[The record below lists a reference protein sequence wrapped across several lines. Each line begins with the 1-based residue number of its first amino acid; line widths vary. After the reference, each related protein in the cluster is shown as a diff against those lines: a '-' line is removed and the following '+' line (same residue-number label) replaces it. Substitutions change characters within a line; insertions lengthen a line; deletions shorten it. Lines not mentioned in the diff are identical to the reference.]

1 MTEQHLSNITKQIDD
16 FTQKT
21 GDSPTHILVTQQQWE
36 DLGCPKTYEHS
47 VSCLLDYLVVYSV
60 GDYHYPIFPMVVQ
73 LPQFLHEP
81 IYVKDPCILKLG
93 KYRITRES

>member
-1 MTEQHLSNITKQIDD
+1 MKTAPSLFSTLIDD
-16 FTQKT
+16 FIRKN

-73 LPQFLHEP
+73 LPQYLHEP
-81 IYVKDPCILKLG
+81 IKPNILFKIG
-93 KYRITRES
+93 SYGVIRES